1 MQTGNKPILAAVVP
15 QTNTRTDEHIL
26 RNCSSANY
34 TIESCNSVR
43 YTAASRTAAYI
54 SLQLHGMTHEDIQ
67 AETTEAEFCEIQ
79 DSGSR
84 LLSNKYMPTI
94 QIEINRPTVSN

>member
-1 MQTGNKPILAAVVP
+1 MSTYRPILAAIVP
-15 QTNTRTDEHIL
+15 QTNTQTDKHIL

-34 TIESCNSVR
+34 TIESYNSVR
-43 YTAASRTAAYI
+43 NTAASRTAAYI

-79 DSGSR
+79 DSGS
-84 LLSNKYMPTI
+84 SQPPSSTCKYYKL
-94 QIEINRPTVSN
+94 IEIMQCV